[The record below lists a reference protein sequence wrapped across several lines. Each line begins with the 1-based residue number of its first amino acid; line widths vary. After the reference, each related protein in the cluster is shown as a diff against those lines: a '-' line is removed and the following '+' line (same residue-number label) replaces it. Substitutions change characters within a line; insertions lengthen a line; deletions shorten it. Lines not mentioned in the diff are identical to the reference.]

1 MRQKNYVKQRKSFHF
16 YFPLL
21 HFINWS
27 ANFVYR
33 RSLKSKSPFLLFLR
47 FNHAAKRVLN
57 VQFVCISCLTQYCA
71 LLKTMKY
78 FLSKT
83 RTICYSKITGSK
95 QSIAFTTY
103 FTTTRSLNKLFRNSL
118 FNFGETQRRISGARR
133 TKLEGVL
140 LNSSRFSETKI
151 MLDCNRTTKSLYYYY
166 LTTGA
171 VATTKGLKV
180 FGNFVYS
187 CASTTKKITCVC

>member
-1 MRQKNYVKQRKSFHF
+1 MKKFRLTNKTFHF
-16 YFPLL
+16 YSPLL
-21 HFINWS
+21 RFINWS

-33 RSLKSKSPFLLFLR
+33 CSLQSKSPFLLFLR

-103 FTTTRSLNKLFRNSL
+103 FTTTRSLNKLFRNAL
-118 FNFGETQRRISGARR
+118 FNFGGETLRRINEARR